1 MSDKQNNEK
10 YTHLFA
16 GLVSS
21 IASQA
26 WMQLGKIKN
35 PMTDKIEKDLA
46 GASMSIDMLD
56 MLKHI
61 SNGNLNE
68 QEVKFIDQSLHD
80 LRMNYVVESN
90 KKDEPEESPKDAT
103 DSTETPK
110 EETETTNE

>member
-1 MSDKQNNEK
+1 MSNTQNNEK

-35 PMTDKIEKDLA
+35 PMTDKIERDLA

-90 KKDEPEESPKDAT
+90 KKDEPEDTSKEKT
-103 DSTETPK
+103 EETPK
-110 EETETTNE
+110 EETEATNE

>member
-1 MSDKQNNEK
+1 
-10 YTHLFA
+10 
-16 GLVSS
+16 
-21 IASQA
+21 
-26 WMQLGKIKN
+26 
-35 PMTDKIEKDLA
+35 MTDKIERDLA

-90 KKDEPEESPKDAT
+90 KKDEPEDTSKEKT
-103 DSTETPK
+103 EETPK
-110 EETETTNE
+110 EETEATNE

>member
-1 MSDKQNNEK
+1 MSNTQNNEK
-10 YTHLFA
+10 NTHLFA

-35 PMTDKIEKDLA
+35 PMTDKIERDLA

-90 KKDEPEESPKDAT
+90 KKDEPEDTSKEKT
-103 DSTETPK
+103 EETPK
-110 EETETTNE
+110 EETEATNE